1 MEYNKIALDTP
12 DLLAVLKQRGL
23 QVSNDKETGFSTSME
38 NTGNPF
44 VRDTFKTI

>member
-23 QVSNDKETGFSTSME
+23 QVSNDKEACEILSAIRCQKHCLVTNG
-38 NTGNPF
+38 
-44 VRDTFKTI
+44 